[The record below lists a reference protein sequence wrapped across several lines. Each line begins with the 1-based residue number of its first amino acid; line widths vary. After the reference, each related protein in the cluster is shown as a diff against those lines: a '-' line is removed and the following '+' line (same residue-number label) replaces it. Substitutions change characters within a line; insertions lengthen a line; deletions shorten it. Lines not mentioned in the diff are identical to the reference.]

1 MYPEIYFQ
9 GAAIAWVLLTA
20 VAARLLEGQVKERKV
35 ALILFWWSVSDVVE
49 MFFMDR
55 TAFDWNEYITAGITV
70 LIIIG
75 VKNGRRKKRNG
86 RLRPKGW

>member
-9 GAAIAWVLLTA
+9 GAAVAWVLLTA
-20 VAARLLEGQVKERKV
+20 AAARLLDGQVKERKV

-75 VKNGRRKKRNG
+75 MTNGRRKKRNG
-86 RLRPKGW
+86 PIRRTGY